1 MLEKKVRQSLLEI
14 KKQKNKNL
22 IKENLVKSRILV
34 LVEHIKTKDD
44 FNKLSENKKAQLSFN
59 ILRELSYLESNG
71 LILEQDL
78 GGALKSIFGGFFGN
92 ATQTFFEPIIKN
104 IVSKFFG
111 EGYMTNFIVSY
122 LTSKPSDLIKSF
134 GDCKLFTKLV
144 AESVA
149 ESLVMSLQQ
158 AKGFDGIG
166 YSFLRNSLGG
176 VIKESSFIEGLEGS
190 FSKGICELFSKFTGN
205 AEKVE
210 SKLSAE
216 TPA

>member
-1 MLEKKVRQSLLEI
+1 M
-14 KKQKNKNL
+14 
-22 IKENLVKSRILV
+22 
-34 LVEHIKTKDD
+34 
-44 FNKLSENKKAQLSFN
+44 
-59 ILRELSYLESNG
+59 
-71 LILEQDL
+71 
-78 GGALKSIFGGFFGN
+78 
-92 ATQTFFEPIIKN
+92 
-104 IVSKFFG
+104 IVPFFG
-111 EGYMTNFIVSY
+111 EGYMTNFIISY
-122 LTSKPSDLIKSF
+122 LTSKPTEVIKSF
-134 GDCKLFTKLV
+134 SDCKLFSKLV

-176 VIKESSFIEGLEGS
+176 VIKESSFIEGLEGA
-190 FSKGICELFSKFTGN
+190 FSKGICELFSKFTSN

>member
-1 MLEKKVRQSLLEI
+1 MLEKKIRQSLLEV

-71 LILEQDL
+71 LILENDL
-78 GGALKSIFGGFFGN
+78 GGALKGIFGGFFGN
-92 ATQTFFEPIIKN
+92 ATQTFFEPIIKKM
-104 IVSKFFG
+104 VVPLFG
-111 EGYMTNFIVSY
+111 EGYMTNFIISY
-122 LTSKPSDLIKSF
+122 LTSKPTEVIKSF
-134 GDCKLFTKLV
+134 SDCKLFSKLV

-176 VIKESSFIEGLEGS
+176 VIKESSFIDGLEGS
-190 FSKGICELFSKFTGN
+190 FSKGICDLFGKFTGN
-205 AEKVE
+205 AEKVQ